1 MHKRGKCTW
10 KQDGGQGHRFHA
22 SIFID
27 DKLMQSLISVQAS
40 IFNFLVSPSYI
51 LL

>member
-1 MHKRGKCTW
+1 MHKRGKCTS

-27 DKLMQSLISVQAS
+27 DKIDAIPDKCASLNI
-40 IFNFLVSPSYI
+40 
-51 LL
+51 